1 MSRLKAA
8 FAILVLVFGLAV
20 VGHTTVKRV
29 TDNLE
34 IQLSD
39 IRQCAQNSDFEAA
52 SQKIDHLLKYFE
64 KQQHKLEFF
73 IRREKVAEASVSL
86 HGLSAYTN
94 EETVLDL
101 CSEID
106 KVDEQIQMLE
116 HLFFSVF

>member
-8 FAILVLVFGLAV
+8 FAILILVFGLTLS
-20 VGHTTVKRV
+20 GHTTVRRI

-34 IQLSD
+34 AQLGGVRES
-39 IRQCAQNSDFEAA
+39 AQKKDFESA
-52 SQKIDHLLKYFE
+52 SKKIDTLLAYFE

-73 IRREKVAEASVSL
+73 IKREKVAETAVNL
-86 HGLSAYTN
+86 HGLSAYTD

-116 HLFFSVF
+116 HLFFSIF

>member
-8 FAILVLVFGLAV
+8 FAILILVFGLTLS
-20 VGHTTVKRV
+20 GHTTVRRI

-34 IQLSD
+34 VQLGGVRES
-39 IRQCAQNSDFEAA
+39 AQAKDFESA
-52 SQKIDHLLKYFE
+52 SKKIDTLLAYFE

-73 IRREKVAEASVSL
+73 IKREKVAETAVNL
-86 HGLSAYTN
+86 HGLSAYTD

-116 HLFFSVF
+116 HLFFSIF